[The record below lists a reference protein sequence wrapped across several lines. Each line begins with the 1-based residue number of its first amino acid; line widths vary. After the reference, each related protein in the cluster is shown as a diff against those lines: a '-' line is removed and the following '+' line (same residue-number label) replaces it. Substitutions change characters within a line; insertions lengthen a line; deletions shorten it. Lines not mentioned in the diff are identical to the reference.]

1 MRAAVVLV
9 ALGGVVMT
17 ERVIPVP
24 HDLGA
29 RLPGFGR
36 VVDWFSVE
44 ELREHWRGLA
54 GSVLAGLLWPWL
66 VGKLGGLL
74 GLNLVDGLV
83 LGLAGLLVA
92 LFGVGRWVMVQR
104 QAVARERLRL
114 RRVALEDRLFERGY
128 STLFSAYERAVAG
141 CYSPTEQEP
150 VLVNFAGYTGEL
162 HAISG
167 HVDELVS
174 SFREELAALRARPA
188 VTVCPAVDAPCLDE
202 PSILPLLEWPTVE
215 YVGTLAEVLVDRLV
229 KGQGYGLRALTA
241 GSSPACSEEEYRS
254 VVDLFVGAGV
264 LVRDVE
270 RRTCVP
276 APSLVTLRG
285 QWALAGEDM
294 PRRMALEDAAHS
306 WVMNRLAAG
315 VPSPVG
321 ASTQGEGTW

>member
-1 MRAAVVLV
+1 M
-9 ALGGVVMT
+9 GS
-17 ERVIPVP
+17 ERTIPLP

-36 VVDWFSVE
+36 VVDWFSME

-83 LGLAGLLVA
+83 LGLAGVLVA

-114 RRVALEDRLFERGY
+114 RRVALEDSLFERGY
-128 STLFSAYERAVAG
+128 STLFAAYERAVAG
-141 CYSPTEQEP
+141 CYDREQEP
-150 VLVNFAGYTGEL
+150 LMVNFAQYKGEL

-174 SFREELAALRARPA
+174 SFRDELAALRARPA

-215 YVGTLAEVLVDRLV
+215 YVGTVAEVFVDRLV
-229 KGQGYGLRALTA
+229 RGQGYGLRALT
-241 GSSPACSEEEYRS
+241 GGPSPACSEDEYRAL
-254 VVDLFVGAGV
+254 VDLFVGVGV
-264 LVRDVE
+264 LVRDSE

-276 APSLVTLRG
+276 APSLVALRG
-285 QWALAGEDM
+285 QWALVGDDL

-306 WVMNRLAAG
+306 WVMNRLSAG

-321 ASTQGEGTW
+321 ASTQGEGTIRPRVDAPAVAPRG